1 MSKLISSTLEQ
12 ICLHEKRAI
21 ISGPFGSNISSKFF
35 VESGIPVIRGN
46 NLSLDYDKFFDD
58 HFVFV
63 TPQKADELK
72 CYAYRNDLI
81 FTAAG
86 TIGQVG
92 VIPENSRYTKYVI
105 SNKQIR
111 ARIDTKKIDLL
122 YAYYWFSSPW
132 IRAFLIRNNKGS
144 TVPLFTLSEIKDLPI
159 IYPES
164 IDEQKTIISVIDNI
178 SKKIEINKKINDYL
192 EEMANTIYDY
202 WFVQFDFPDENGRPY
217 KSSGG
222 EMTFC
227 KELNQNIPQNWG
239 YTSVGNITVCF
250 DSDRIPLSNHQRQEM
265 KGTIPYY
272 GATGIMDYVNCAI
285 FSGDFVLLAEDGSVM
300 DDNGNPILQRISGDV
315 WINNHTHVLQ
325 PVNGYSCRLLY
336 LLLKDIPVSMIKTG
350 SIQMKINQAN
360 LNSYN
365 ILNIPD
371 GIRSRFINQIEPI
384 DTKIIQIQK
393 ENDNLKQIR
402 NWLLPMLMNGQATIE
417 D

>member
-144 TVPLFTLSEIKDLPI
+144 TVPLLTLSEIKDLPI

-325 PVNGYSCRLLY
+325 PVNGYS
-336 LLLKDIPVSMIKTG
+336 VSAL
-350 SIQMKINQAN
+350 S
-360 LNSYN
+360 
-365 ILNIPD
+365 
-371 GIRSRFINQIEPI
+371 
-384 DTKIIQIQK
+384 
-393 ENDNLKQIR
+393 
-402 NWLLPMLMNGQATIE
+402 
-417 D
+417 